1 MGFYFALGRCVL
13 CGQPFTFNPVR
24 VPSLV
29 VNGVREP
36 VCKSCV
42 DHVNSKR
49 KAQGLAEIV
58 PLPGAYEPEPEGP
71 EDSDPFEPFDPFHD
85 D

>member
-1 MGFYFALGRCVL
+1 MGYYFALGHCIA
-13 CGQPFTFNPVR
+13 CGQPFTFNPDR

-42 DHVNSKR
+42 DRVNPIR
-49 KAQGLAEIV
+49 KAKGLPEIV
-58 PLPGAYEPEPEGP
+58 PLPGAYAPGP
-71 EDSDPFEPFDPFHD
+71 EDDDSFDPFHD
-85 D
+85 EEGD